1 MTKFKQV
8 ALALATAGLL
18 ATQAHAGEA
27 QATALHDAP
36 LTTFSQQDIGSLF
49 DQAGQPMQLAALSD
63 VEMRETEGAWIPFAI
78 YYWGPSIVGAG
89 SWLATSGWRT
99 IPGVWNFTRQNFG
112 WRW

>member
-1 MTKFKQV
+1 MTKFKHI

-18 ATQAHAGEA
+18 ATQAHAGE
-27 QATALHDAP
+27 TAAP
-36 LTTFSQQDIGSLF
+36 PLQPEPLAAFSQQDISSLF
-49 DQAGQPMQLAALSD
+49 NQAGQPMQLAALSD
-63 VEMRETEGAWIPFAI
+63 VEMRDTEGAWFPFAI

-99 IPGVWNFTRQNFG
+99 IPGAWNFTRQNFG